1 MKLEIVSAEK
11 NIYSDDVRAVVA
23 PSIEG
28 EIAILD
34 NHAPLL
40 TSLQPGEVRIIQDG
54 SEDIYLYLSGGF
66 IEVLG
71 NHVTI
76 LADAAERVEETQH
89 RAREEQRQAEWE
101 QQRAQEAQQR
111 VQEARQRVQEAPLYF
126 RFRQKTDLFVL
137 AELCSYM

>member
-1 MKLEIVSAEK
+1 MRLEIVSAEK
-11 NIYSDDVRAVVA
+11 NIYSDEVSAVVA

-40 TSLQPGEVRIIQDG
+40 TSLQPGEVRIIKN
-54 SEDIYLYLSGGF
+54 SVEDTFLYLSGGF

-76 LADAAERVEETQH
+76 LADAAERVEEI
-89 RAREEQRQAEWE
+89 EESK
-101 QQRAQEAQQR
+101 
-111 VQEARQRVQEAPLYF
+111 VQEAIKQAEEQINTSQSDIDLAKTLASMRKDQIRLKIVQRRRTSNRTP
-126 RFRQKTDLFVL
+126 
-137 AELCSYM
+137 SNS

>member
-1 MKLEIVSAEK
+1 MRLEIVSAEK
-11 NIYSDDVRAVVA
+11 NIYSDEVSAVVA

-40 TSLQPGEVRIIQDG
+40 TSLQPGEVRIIKNNN
-54 SEDIYLYLSGGF
+54 EDTFLYLSGGF

-76 LADAAERVEETQH
+76 LADAAERVEEI
-89 RAREEQRQAEWE
+89 EESK
-101 QQRAQEAQQR
+101 
-111 VQEARQRVQEAPLYF
+111 VQEAIKQAEEQLNTGQSGIDLENTLASMRKDQIRLKIVQRRKSSNRTP
-126 RFRQKTDLFVL
+126 
-137 AELCSYM
+137 SNS

>member
-1 MKLEIVSAEK
+1 MRLEIVSAEK
-11 NIYSDDVRAVVA
+11 NIYSDEVSAVVA

-40 TSLQPGEVRIIQDG
+40 TSLQPGEVRIIKNSD
-54 SEDIYLYLSGGF
+54 EDTFLYLSGGF

-76 LADAAERVEETQH
+76 LADAAERVEEI
-89 RAREEQRQAEWE
+89 EESK
-101 QQRAQEAQQR
+101 
-111 VQEARQRVQEAPLYF
+111 VQEAIQQAEEQLNTGQSGIDLANTLASMRKDQIRLKIVQRRKSSNRTPYN
-126 RFRQKTDLFVL
+126 
-137 AELCSYM
+137 S

>member
-1 MKLEIVSAEK
+1 MRLEIVSAEK
-11 NIYSDDVRAVVA
+11 NIYSDEVSAVVA

-40 TSLQPGEVRIIQDG
+40 TSLQPGEVRIIKNND
-54 SEDIYLYLSGGF
+54 EDTFLYLSGGF

-76 LADAAERVEETQH
+76 LADAAERVEEI
-89 RAREEQRQAEWE
+89 EESK
-101 QQRAQEAQQR
+101 
-111 VQEARQRVQEAPLYF
+111 VQEAIKQAEEQLNTGQSGIDLANTLASMRKDQIRLKIVQRRKSSNRTPYN
-126 RFRQKTDLFVL
+126 
-137 AELCSYM
+137 S

>member
-1 MKLEIVSAEK
+1 MRLEIVSAEK
-11 NIYSDDVRAVVA
+11 NIYSDEVSAVVA

-40 TSLQPGEVRIIQDG
+40 TSLQPGEVRIIKN
-54 SEDIYLYLSGGF
+54 SVEDTFLYLSGGF

-76 LADAAERVEETQH
+76 LADAAERVEEI
-89 RAREEQRQAEWE
+89 EESK
-101 QQRAQEAQQR
+101 
-111 VQEARQRVQEAPLYF
+111 VQEAIKQAEEQLNTGQSGIDLANTLASMRKDQIRLKIVQRRKSSNRTPYN
-126 RFRQKTDLFVL
+126 
-137 AELCSYM
+137 S

>member
-1 MKLEIVSAEK
+1 MRLEIVSAEK
-11 NIYSDDVRAVVA
+11 NIYSDEVNAVVA

-40 TSLQPGEVRIIQDG
+40 TSLQPGEVRIIKN
-54 SEDIYLYLSGGF
+54 SVEDTFLYLSGGF

-76 LADAAERVEETQH
+76 LADAAERVEEI
-89 RAREEQRQAEWE
+89 EESK
-101 QQRAQEAQQR
+101 
-111 VQEARQRVQEAPLYF
+111 VQEAIKQAEEQINTSQSDIDLAKTLASMRKDQIRLKIVQRRRTSNRTP
-126 RFRQKTDLFVL
+126 
-137 AELCSYM
+137 SNS

>member
-1 MKLEIVSAEK
+1 MRLEIVSAEK
-11 NIYSDDVRAVVA
+11 NIYSDEVSAVVA

-40 TSLQPGEVRIIQDG
+40 TSLQPGEVRIIKNSD
-54 SEDIYLYLSGGF
+54 EDTFLYLSGGF

-76 LADAAERVEETQH
+76 LADAAERVEEI
-89 RAREEQRQAEWE
+89 EESK
-101 QQRAQEAQQR
+101 
-111 VQEARQRVQEAPLYF
+111 VQEAIQQAEEQLNTGQSGIDLANTLASMRKDQIRLKIVQRRKSSNRTP
-126 RFRQKTDLFVL
+126 
-137 AELCSYM
+137 SNS

>member
-1 MKLEIVSAEK
+1 MRLEIVSAEK
-11 NIYSDDVRAVVA
+11 NIYSDEVSAVVA

-40 TSLQPGEVRIIQDG
+40 TSLQPGEVRIIKNNN
-54 SEDIYLYLSGGF
+54 EDTFLYLSGGF

-76 LADAAERVEETQH
+76 LADAAERVEEI
-89 RAREEQRQAEWE
+89 EESK
-101 QQRAQEAQQR
+101 
-111 VQEARQRVQEAPLYF
+111 VQEAIKQAEEQLNTGQSGIDLENTLASMRKDQIRLKIVQRRKSSNRTPYN
-126 RFRQKTDLFVL
+126 
-137 AELCSYM
+137 S

>member
-11 NIYSDDVRAVVA
+11 NIYSDDVRGVVA

-54 SEDIYLYLSGGF
+54 SEDTYIYLSGGF

-71 NHVTI
+71 NQVTI
-76 LADAAERVEETQH
+76 LADAAERVEEID
-89 RAREEQRQAEWE
+89 EEKVKEAIKQAEE
-101 QQRAQEAQQR
+101 KISSNQSDIDLANAVASIRRDQVRLRIAQKR
-111 VQEARQRVQEAPLYF
+111 RSTNRPPSV
-126 RFRQKTDLFVL
+126 
-137 AELCSYM
+137 S

>member
-1 MKLEIVSAEK
+1 MRLEIVSAEK
-11 NIYSDDVRAVVA
+11 NIYSDEVSAVVA

-40 TSLQPGEVRIIQDG
+40 TSLQPGEVRIIKNNN
-54 SEDIYLYLSGGF
+54 EDTFLYLSGGF

-76 LADAAERVEETQH
+76 LADAAERVEEI
-89 RAREEQRQAEWE
+89 EESK
-101 QQRAQEAQQR
+101 
-111 VQEARQRVQEAPLYF
+111 VQEAIQQAEEQLNTGQSGIDLANTLASMRKDQIRLKIVQRRKSSNRTP
-126 RFRQKTDLFVL
+126 
-137 AELCSYM
+137 SNS

>member
-11 NIYSDDVRAVVA
+11 NIYSDDVRGVVA

-54 SEDIYLYLSGGF
+54 SEDTYLYLSGGF

-76 LADAAERVEETQH
+76 LADAAERDTQIDLERAEEALK
-89 RAREEQRQAEWE
+89 RAEERVANSQSDMDL
-101 QQRAQEAQQR
+101 QRAVSSLRRAKIR
-111 VQEARQRVQEAPLYF
+111 VKIGKKRKNRLP
-126 RFRQKTDLFVL
+126 
-137 AELCSYM
+137 

>member
-1 MKLEIVSAEK
+1 MRLEIVSAEK
-11 NIYSDDVRAVVA
+11 NIYSDEVSAVVA

-40 TSLQPGEVRIIQDG
+40 TSLQPGEVRIIKNID
-54 SEDIYLYLSGGF
+54 EDTFLYLSGGF

-76 LADAAERVEETQH
+76 LADAAERVEEI
-89 RAREEQRQAEWE
+89 EESK
-101 QQRAQEAQQR
+101 
-111 VQEARQRVQEAPLYF
+111 VQEAIKQAEEQLNTGQSGIDLANTLASMRKDQIRLKIVQRRKSSNRTP
-126 RFRQKTDLFVL
+126 
-137 AELCSYM
+137 SNS

>member
-1 MKLEIVSAEK
+1 MRLEIVSAEK
-11 NIYSDDVRAVVA
+11 NIYSDEVSAVVA

-40 TSLQPGEVRIIQDG
+40 TSLQPGEVRIIKNSD
-54 SEDIYLYLSGGF
+54 EDTFLYLSGGF

-76 LADAAERVEETQH
+76 LADAAERVEEI
-89 RAREEQRQAEWE
+89 EESK
-101 QQRAQEAQQR
+101 
-111 VQEARQRVQEAPLYF
+111 VQEAIKQAEEQLNTGQSGIDLENTLASMRKDQIRLKIVQRRKSSNRTPYN
-126 RFRQKTDLFVL
+126 
-137 AELCSYM
+137 S